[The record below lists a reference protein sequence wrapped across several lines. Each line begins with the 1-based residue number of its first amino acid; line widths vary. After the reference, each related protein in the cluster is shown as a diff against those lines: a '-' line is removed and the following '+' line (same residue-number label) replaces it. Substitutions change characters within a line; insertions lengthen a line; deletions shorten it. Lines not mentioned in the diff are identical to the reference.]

1 MPRTDCE
8 AAEEHRAS
16 AKMEKTEP
24 FPALDERVNR
34 LLPEETSGASVE
46 KKVQRRKSSGLGGEI
61 RAGDT
66 GVPAI
71 ATMELK
77 TQSAGLLRV
86 SFSAACGGVCCRED
100 ILTSSG
106 RQGVNAT
113 VKRDHTRRGGR
124 LSRY

>member
-1 MPRTDCE
+1 MPRIDCE
-8 AAEEHRAS
+8 AAEEHRAT
-16 AKMEKTEP
+16 ATMEKTEP

-46 KKVQRRKSSGLGGEI
+46 KKVQRRRKSSGLGGEI

-86 SFSAACGGVCCRED
+86 SPCAACGGV
-100 ILTSSG
+100 
-106 RQGVNAT
+106 
-113 VKRDHTRRGGR
+113 
-124 LSRY
+124 LS